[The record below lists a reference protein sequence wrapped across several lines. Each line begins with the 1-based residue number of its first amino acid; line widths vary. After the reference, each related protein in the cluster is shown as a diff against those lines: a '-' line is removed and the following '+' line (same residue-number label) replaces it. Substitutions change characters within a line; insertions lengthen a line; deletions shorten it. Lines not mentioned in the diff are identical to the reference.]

1 MQEYAVSNG
10 ENVYKVHISDLLKP
24 ATYLGT
30 LGLTGLTA
38 YFGLLHVGQVR
49 EGENV
54 LVSGAAGGVGT
65 AVGQIAKIQGA
76 KAIGIAGGVEK
87 CRLLVEEFGFD
98 GAVDYKRSDFGEQL
112 RDHTEDGVDIFFDN
126 VGGSV
131 LNEGLTR
138 LRTHARVVICGA
150 ISHYNYSGPETGPTN
165 YLALLVS
172 RSTMTGFVVSDFA
185 SHYSEAMASLSNW
198 IRDGRL
204 RSVED
209 TVSGDISDFVNVLG
223 RLFSGQNV
231 GKLVL
236 ELPS

>member
-1 MQEYAVSNG
+1 MTTPLTT
-10 ENVYKVHISDLLKP
+10 NV
-24 ATYLGT
+24 
-30 LGLTGLTA
+30 
-38 YFGLLHVGQVR
+38 
-49 EGENV
+49 
-54 LVSGAAGGVGT
+54 
-65 AVGQIAKIQGA
+65 
-76 KAIGIAGGVEK
+76 
-87 CRLLVEEFGFD
+87 
-98 GAVDYKRSDFGEQL
+98 SDFGEQL
-112 RDHTEDGVDIFFDN
+112 RDHTEDGVDILFDN

-165 YLALLVS
+165 YLSLLVS
-172 RSTMTGFVVSDFA
+172 RSTMTGFIVSDFA